1 MRVRNAATMAVHN
14 FFQESGYIQVHTPI
28 LNASD
33 CEGAGELFVV
43 NTKEEVASLAKKH
56 TKDSKNSSAQK
67 GYFGVPE
74 CYLTVSGQLEAEIFA
89 SSMSK
94 VYTFGPTFR
103 AENSHT
109 PRHLS
114 EFWMIEPEIAFA
126 DLTTVMD
133 VAEGFVKSCVK
144 GVMDKSSEDL
154 KFFNDRID
162 TTLLAR
168 LEADQASDYARMT
181 YTEAVKVLKEKSEL
195 KVEWGDDLAREHER
209 WLCENYTKR
218 PVFVTHYPK
227 TLKPFYMRIAESS
240 ADTQGRET
248 VECCDLLVPRIGELI
263 GGSARE
269 ERYDHLVARM
279 KEMNLDPEAISWYLD
294 LRKFG
299 TVPHGGFGLGF
310 ERFLLYITGMEN
322 IRDVIPIPRHPGY
335 CKF

>member
-1 MRVRNAATMAVHN
+1 MAVHN
-14 FFQESGYIQVHTPI
+14 FFQSEGFLQVHTPI

-43 NTKEEVASLAKKH
+43 NSREEL
-56 TKDSKNSSAQK
+56 SKPTSQRGSNT
-67 GYFGVPE
+67 YFNVPE

-89 SSMSK
+89 SSLSK

-126 DLTTVMD
+126 DLKGVMD
-133 VAEGFVKSCVK
+133 VAEAFVKSCVK
-144 GVMDKSSEDL
+144 EVQSKSEADL
-154 KFFNDRID
+154 AFFNKQID
-162 TTLLAR
+162 PSLVER
-168 LEADQASDYARMT
+168 LTKDQANDYARMT
-181 YTEAVKVLKEKSEL
+181 YTEAVRVLKEKSDL
-195 KVEWGDDLAREHER
+195 KVEWGDDLARDHER
-209 WLCENYTKR
+209 WLCERYTER

-227 TLKPFYMRIAESS
+227 TLKPFYMRLDEASIGSG
-240 ADTQGRET
+240 QET

-269 ERYDHLVARM
+269 ERLDRLVDRM
-279 KEMNLDPEAISWYLD
+279 KELKLDPEAISWYLD
-294 LRKFG
+294 LRRYG
-299 TVPHGGFGLGF
+299 SVPHGGFGLGF